1 MHPVLVLPL
10 PLGSCYLLSLLPPEF
25 LHISIYRGAKVPLLP
40 LILRDDLCGLGLLL
54 LRKSSVSSN
63 WRATLIRL
71 SLDDL
76 FRRHPPLEG
85 TYIISM
91 LVNVNAGGRELDV
104 ASRAPLLKASI
115 PGVVALSFVTVL
127 LRLVARGWIVRRIRA
142 DDWLIVLAWVW
153 ITIN

>member
-1 MHPVLVLPL
+1 M
-10 PLGSCYLLSLLPPEF
+10 
-25 LHISIYRGAKVPLLP
+25 
-40 LILRDDLCGLGLLL
+40 
-54 LRKSSVSSN
+54 
-63 WRATLIRL
+63 

-127 LRLVARGWIVRRIRA
+127 LRLVARGWIVRKIRA